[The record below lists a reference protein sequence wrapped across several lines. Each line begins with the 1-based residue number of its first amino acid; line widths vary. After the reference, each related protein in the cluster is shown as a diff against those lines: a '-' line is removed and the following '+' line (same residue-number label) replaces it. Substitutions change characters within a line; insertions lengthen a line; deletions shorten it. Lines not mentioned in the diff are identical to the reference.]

1 MELIAL
7 PTPERMFQATINYAK
22 PPASGQF
29 KIWQQHPAVSLCTQ
43 SHCSLLDFAHYGL
56 GLNKRRL
63 GGFALVIPLHVVGG
77 IGNQY
82 RQNLSQLITEV

>member
-29 KIWQQHPAVSLCTQ
+29 KIWQQHPAVSLWTQ
-43 SHCSLLDFAHYGL
+43 CHCSLLDFAHYFL
-56 GLNKRRL
+56 GLSKPSL
-63 GGFALVIPLHVVGG
+63 GGFALVIHHLHHFNHQAN
-77 IGNQY
+77 IQI
-82 RQNLSQLITEV
+82 SFPST